1 MVKWSDSPLIKIKSC
16 YRKRYLTI
24 GRKKQFIG
32 LLQQYYSSFSDCAK
46 PDGKSP
52 ERRQL

>member
-24 GRKKQFIG
+24 GHKNNLLDSYSNTIHYLATDAKQME
-32 LLQQYYSSFSDCAK
+32 
-46 PDGKSP
+46 KSP